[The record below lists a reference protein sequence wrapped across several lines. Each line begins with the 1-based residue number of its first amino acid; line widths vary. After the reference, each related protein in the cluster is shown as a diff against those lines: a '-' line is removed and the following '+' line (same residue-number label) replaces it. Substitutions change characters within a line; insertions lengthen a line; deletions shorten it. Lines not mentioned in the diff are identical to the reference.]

1 MDEFHVSTFEDSKC
15 SKPQKMNSAIKTI
28 NSLNSTDV
36 MNQTVT
42 NSSTI
47 VLIQTS
53 TSLSNNEEAVIV
65 LVMIVVMLLMMAV
78 IMGLGQKAQSTVN
91 ANYQHQNSFLG
102 GSMYTVNEPAAV
114 VDYALD
120 IPPTYSTCVLSELGP
135 KGGPNGQISDTNQP
149 ISNINQPTQG
159 IANEPAP
166 TYSSLNLDGMD
177 LEPNETTS
185 VADRPTL
192 NSNGN
197 TQDIPSEPTPTYS
210 SIYLDEMDLENRGT
224 TPNKTTLVAKR
235 PTLNGNEHTTTS
247 QDIPS
252 GPTPTYN
259 YDYLDEMFSNET
271 TPVDQHKTN
280 RPTFENNTQITN
292 EPSLAFVSIALD

>member
-1 MDEFHVSTFEDSKC
+1 MDEFNVTTFEDSKC
-15 SKPQKMNSAIKTI
+15 SKPPKMNSAIKTI

-65 LVMIVVMLLMMAV
+65 LVMVVVMLLLM
-78 IMGLGQKAQSTVN
+78 AQSTVY

-114 VDYALD
+114 VDYSLD

-159 IANEPAP
+159 IANVPAP

-177 LEPNETTS
+177 LELNETTS

-210 SIYLDEMDLENRGT
+210 SIFLDEMDLGNRGT
-224 TPNKTTLVAKR
+224 TPNKTTLAAKR
-235 PTLNGNEHTTTS
+235 PTLNSNEHTTTS

-259 YDYLDEMFSNET
+259 SDYLDEMFSNET
-271 TPVDQHKTN
+271 TPVDQHITN